1 MRRSLLEIYNQGM
14 EDRTATFETDAAF
27 SRQTFW
33 HGLST
38 VIPFMLQAMTQAVKA
53 YAVAFPYRP
62 RACYD
67 GVREFSVYVARE
79 ARGQGF
85 GKAAV
90 IGLIDDAKARG
101 WWKLLSRIFP
111 ENAASRKLCAALGFR
126 EVGIYEKHGTARW
139 PVDGYGHRRKAAD
152 LTCKI
157 DGCVKRC
164 GAIGLHTLVR
174 STPS

>member
-1 MRRSLLEIYNQGM
+1 MNRRFTRRATPEDAAVIAQIYNQGM
-14 EDRTATFETDAAF
+14 EDRTATFETTHRSAGDIRAWF
-27 SRQTFW
+27 E
-33 HGLST
+33 HGYP
-38 VIPFMLQAMTQAVKA
+38 VHVAGVDQAVKA

-90 IGLIDDAKARG
+90 IELIDDAKMRG

-111 ENAASRKLCAALGFR
+111 ENVASRKLCAALGFR
-126 EVGIYEKHGTARW
+126 EVGVYEKHGQLDGRW
-139 PVDGYGHRRKAAD
+139 MDTVIVEK
-152 LTCKI
+152 LLI
-157 DGCVKRC
+157 
-164 GAIGLHTLVR
+164 
-174 STPS
+174 